1 MESIISAKDLS
12 KTYGELCVLKG
23 VDISINK
30 GEIVAIIGPSGA
42 GKTTL
47 LQLLGTLISPD
58 KNSTTSLRIQST
70 NVLDLNSKQ
79 LANFRNQSLGFI
91 FQFHELLD
99 EFSGLENIMMPAMI
113 QGKSGKKVKQRALEL
128 LTLLGVDHRV
138 DHKPNS
144 LSGGEQQRIAVARAL
159 MNSPAII
166 FADEPSGNLDS
177 HNAEKLHELFF
188 KLRDELGQ
196 TFVIVTHNKEL
207 AKMADRTIE
216 LVDGEIVA

>member
-30 GEIVAIIGPSGA
+30 GEVVAIIGPSGA

-47 LQLLGTLISPD
+47 LQLLGTLITPD
-58 KNSTTSLRIQST
+58 RNSTTALRIQST
-70 NVLDLNSKQ
+70 DVLELNSKQ

-99 EFSGLENIMMPAMI
+99 EFSGLENVMMPAMI

>member
-99 EFSGLENIMMPAMI
+99 EFSGLENVMMPAMI

>member
-99 EFSGLENIMMPAMI
+99 EFSGLENVLMPAMI

>member
-1 MESIISAKDLS
+1 MISAKDLS

-58 KNSTTSLRIQST
+58 KNLTTSLRIQST
-70 NVLDLNSKQ
+70 DVLDLNPKQ

-99 EFSGLENIMMPAMI
+99 EFSGLENVMMPAMI

-138 DHKPNS
+138 DHKTNS